1 MPAGLGMKELV
12 KSYFIFY
19 FLRIQDELV
28 SASSVAF
35 SLDGSKIYCGFNKAI
50 RIFDSSRPG
59 RDSYFRDIT
68 GMNFIYTI
76 VLLISSFPN
85 SGAA

>member
-1 MPAGLGMKELV
+1 MPAGLGMKV
-12 KSYFIFY
+12 KLYLIFY
-19 FLRIQDELV
+19 LLRIQDELV

-68 GMNFIYTI
+68 GMNFIYTN
-76 VLLISSFPN
+76 VLVISSFPN
-85 SGAA
+85 SEAA